1 MITSLPSIA
10 ILIDCWKSPGP
21 RVTTDKCFNDITRFI
36 DATES
41 ITTVILATYSCKTE
55 RDADSIWSDN
65 ARLLF
70 NNTKR
75 KKIIDLKWA
84 FDTLYT
90 HHNDFKLQQ
99 TDPIIWNYRNPTK
112 YQISMH
118 WLWQLEYYLSL
129 HPDIKN
135 IYFFGAAWEDCV
147 RYRSLGYE
155 SISNEIPNLNI
166 LTNSKCLISKFNI
179 DSINMEN
186 EPDWKSLGN
195 DIYHYQPISHSI

>member
-10 ILIDCWKSPGP
+10 ILIDCWKPSNP
-21 RVTTDKCFNDITRFI
+21 RITNNITHFL
-36 DATES
+36 DSTES

-55 RDADSIWSDN
+55 RDVSDSIWSDN

-90 HHNDFKLQQ
+90 HYNDFKLEQ
-99 TDPIIWNYRNPTK
+99 TDPIIWNYRNPAK

-129 HPDIKN
+129 HPEIKN

-155 SISNEIPNLNI
+155 SISEEMPNLNI
-166 LTNSKCLISKFNI
+166 LTNSKCIISKFNI

-195 DIYHYQPISHSI
+195 DIYHYQPTLRRV